1 MMDFF
6 YANEG
11 LMVRRMLNME
21 AFERE
26 GQVLVFHYR
35 HRCAASYRPLTLIVL
50 HQRDGEPRVDFLSH
64 WPAAGERW
72 RTFSGSHGHW
82 SLHSWP
88 GVPATLRL
96 SFSWN
101 GIFGQERTLMMT
113 NNQGGAPNGT
123 DMWEALVGI
132 EVRNSW
138 GSTELQMH
146 QVQMWLSGTLLEA
159 PDVPGPPPAILDASP
174 RLHVPDTPALDDSAT
189 GWLESATERLAQ
201 CRNDGRRD
209 EPDGVNDMNNNGHA
223 SSDDNMDDESYWM

>member
-1 MMDFF
+1 
-6 YANEG
+6 
-11 LMVRRMLNME
+11 
-21 AFERE
+21 
-26 GQVLVFHYR
+26 
-35 HRCAASYRPLTLIVL
+35 
-50 HQRDGEPRVDFLSH
+50 
-64 WPAAGERW
+64 
-72 RTFSGSHGHW
+72 
-82 SLHSWP
+82 
-88 GVPATLRL
+88 
-96 SFSWN
+96 
-101 GIFGQERTLMMT
+101 MMT

-189 GWLESATERLAQ
+189 GWLESATERLAR